1 MRKALCLL
9 AMALVFTGCARM
21 VVRKHPG
28 PKDTGIRF
36 YRPKPYLF
44 IGPGGPAKEAA
55 GKGDQKAGESGG
67 EKCESVSKPETEL
80 TLLPV
85 VMRVEYL
92 PDYSEEYS
100 IKMRP
105 GLGITKLAV
114 TLTDGWNLT
123 SVNAETDQQYD
134 EILKSVA
141 DLVSAVGSVAGGAK
155 RASYNGHAESD
166 VPLGYYEAVLACNE
180 CGTKELIGWRYIGF
194 MPCMACPTRATVNRE
209 SYQCGQ
215 ESLFALV
222 FKGNSLRMQRM
233 DTLGICPT
241 CETTSKASSEREFSS
256 GFVAEDVRPKETTE
270 PENRTATAEDAEHP
284 PLPQL
289 SRPRRAKPR

>member
-44 IGPGGPAKEAA
+44 IGPNGPAKEEKTKNENA
-55 GKGDQKAGESGG
+55 KANEEPTETTLSLVP
-67 EKCESVSKPETEL
+67 VS
-80 TLLPV
+80 
-85 VMRVEYL
+85 MRVEYL

-100 IKMRP
+100 IKMKP
-105 GLGITKLAV
+105 GLGTTKLGV

-141 DLVSAVGSVAGGAK
+141 DLVGSIGSLAGARDAK
-155 RASYNGHAESD
+155 RDLAPDCQAESS
-166 VPLGYYEAVLACNE
+166 VPFGYYEAVLACNE

-194 MPCMACPTRATVNRE
+194 LACLGCPVSASVHRQSFE
-209 SYQCGQ
+209 CGQ
-215 ESLFALV
+215 DPLYALV
-222 FKGNSLRMQRM
+222 FKKGALRMERM
-233 DTLGICPT
+233 DSLLDCPS
-241 CETTSKASSEREFSS
+241 CINSERVE
-256 GFVAEDVRPKETTE
+256 VRVSDLAPEEVPTE
-270 PENRTATAEDAEHP
+270 EANMHELLTNRSDDAELP
-284 PLPQL
+284 PLPQS

>member
-44 IGPGGPAKEAA
+44 IGPAGAAKEGAEPV
-55 GKGDQKAGESGG
+55 GEQ
-67 EKCESVSKPETEL
+67 L
-80 TLLPV
+80 TMLPV

-105 GLGITKLAV
+105 GLGTTKLTVA
-114 TLTDGWNLT
+114 LQDGWNLT

-141 DLVSAVGSVAGGAK
+141 DIIGSVGGLVGGRSKATYAGKAT
-155 RASYNGHAESD
+155 SD

-180 CGTKELIGWRYIGF
+180 CGTKEMIGWRYVGF
-194 MPCMACPTRATVNRE
+194 MMGVACPVKATVMRDGYE
-209 SYQCGQ
+209 CGQ
-215 ESLFALV
+215 EPLYKLV
-222 FKGNSLRMQRM
+222 FKDKTLMMERM
-233 DTLGICPT
+233 DECADCPAST
-241 CETTSKASSEREFSS
+241 TTSSDESAATI
-256 GFVAEDVRPKETTE
+256 VEDRAIEEAVSPKLIDQVD
-270 PENRTATAEDAEHP
+270 DAELP
-284 PLPQL
+284 PLPQS